1 MTDPFDIKRA
11 RADTPACEERVH
23 FNNAGA
29 SLMPLPVSAALHHFL
44 QVEESCGGYEAV
56 EQYQDELE
64 GVYRSAARLLN
75 CAAEEV
81 AFIENATRAW
91 DQAFYSFEFR
101 PGDRILTTVSEY
113 GSNVIAYLQR
123 ARRDGISVEF
133 VPDDESG
140 QIDVDAL
147 ANLID
152 ERVRLISIS
161 HIPTGGGLVNPAQA
175 VGRVANEAGIPYL
188 LDACQSAGQIP
199 LDVDAIGCD
208 ALSLTGRKF
217 LRGPRA
223 TGLLYMRRALQEK
236 LEPVLLD
243 QHAAEL
249 VAPDAYRV
257 RDDAKKFENWEQN
270 FAGKFALAHALD
282 YALEWGLDAI
292 RDRVYCLAQTLR
304 QRLAEIDGVTLT
316 DQGDERCGI
325 VTFCSDRRGAYEI
338 KSLLAQGGI
347 NVSVSDG
354 SGTLVSFERR
364 GLTAV
369 VRASVHYFNTEQE
382 IEYFI
387 DQLALHL

>member
-1 MTDPFDIKRA
+1 
-11 RADTPACEERVH
+11 
-23 FNNAGA
+23 
-29 SLMPLPVSAALHHFL
+29 
-44 QVEESCGGYEAV
+44 
-56 EQYQDELE
+56 
-64 GVYRSAARLLN
+64 
-75 CAAEEV
+75 
-81 AFIENATRAW
+81 
-91 DQAFYSFEFR
+91 
-101 PGDRILTTVSEY
+101 
-113 GSNVIAYLQR
+113 
-123 ARRDGISVEF
+123 
-133 VPDDESG
+133 
-140 QIDVDAL
+140 
-147 ANLID
+147 
-152 ERVRLISIS
+152 
-161 HIPTGGGLVNPAQA
+161 
-175 VGRVANEAGIPYL
+175 
-188 LDACQSAGQIP
+188 
-199 LDVDAIGCD
+199 
-208 ALSLTGRKF
+208 
-217 LRGPRA
+217 
-223 TGLLYMRRALQEK
+223 MRRALQEK